1 VCQYAQVPDEQK
13 LIVRIKH
20 ALTALY
26 EAETHLPADEPDD
39 SQLKTEFR
47 TQIERL
53 RGKLEQIAGAAALEK
68 FDEDRTA
75 MALLYGGPPNGGG
88 GGGNGGGGGGGGAY
102 AALPGRITNE
112 SLAHELMLNPSFQLS
127 DDGGCSSTE
136 CPVFHRIRESFH
148 QARSVLQL
156 GPQQTK

>member
-1 VCQYAQVPDEQK
+1 MYDGVGEQVPDEQK
-13 LIVRIKH
+13 LIARIKH

-88 GGGNGGGGGGGGAY
+88 GNGGGGAY
-102 AALPGRITNE
+102 AALPGRMTNE
-112 SLAHELMLNPSFQLS
+112 NLAHELMLNPSFQLS

-148 QARSVLQL
+148 QARSGL
-156 GPQQTK
+156 

>member
-1 VCQYAQVPDEQK
+1 VPDKQK
-13 LIVRIKH
+13 LIARIKH

-47 TQIERL
+47 TQIEHL

-75 MALLYGGPPNGGG
+75 MALLYGGPLNGGNGGNGGG
-88 GGGNGGGGGGGGAY
+88 GGGNGGGGAY
-102 AALPGRITNE
+102 AALPGRMTNE
-112 SLAHELMLNPSFQLS
+112 NLVYELLLNPSFQLS

-136 CPVFHRIRESFH
+136 CPVFYRIRESFH
-148 QARSVLQL
+148 QARGGL
-156 GPQQTK
+156 